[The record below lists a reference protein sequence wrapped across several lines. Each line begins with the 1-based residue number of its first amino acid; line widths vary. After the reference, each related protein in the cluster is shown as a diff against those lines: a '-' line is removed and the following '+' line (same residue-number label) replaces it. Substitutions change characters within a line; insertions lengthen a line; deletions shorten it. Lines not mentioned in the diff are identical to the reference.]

1 MHKKQRKNEGKQQCA
16 VLEWNMGFHMYVAIC
31 FKNMAMWREA
41 DIYPLKYEKISLQTN
56 LSDSSPLW
64 MNILIWRNGLKKKFI
79 DQIAVHAYIVNG
91 DLDGV

>member
-41 DIYPLKYEKISLQTN
+41 DIYPLKYYKISLQTN
-56 LSDSSPLW
+56 NSDSSTFPLF
-64 MNILIWRNGLKKKFI
+64 LSTI

-91 DLDGV
+91 DIDGV